1 MKNVMLS
8 AIALFLFS
16 FAAEAKTK
24 EVKVVKKVVARECLD
39 NWMGWYWNYRNS
51 GATDAQSIRYANGLL
66 ALCES
71 APIK

>member
-16 FAAEAKTK
+16 FAGEAKTK
-24 EVKVVKKVVARECLD
+24 EAVNTKKVVVRECLD
-39 NWMGWYWNYRNS
+39 NWMGWYWNYRKS
-51 GATDAQSIRYANGLL
+51 GTTDDQSIRYANSML